1 MLQRSGAAGKRLVVL
16 SGRITTPPFSASAR
30 REAGTLIRAL
40 QEGRLLGMPRSRPM
54 PGIGARCHELRIV
67 DENKL
72 ADRLSRRSRHRGGG
86 RHLSEG
92 NAANAGAGAGGVQ
105 EAAETLRR
113 KPGGKPMNARKQKQL
128 EVQGWVETDVQ
139 ELFGLTDAEA
149 AYVELTIAL
158 SNAVR
163 ARRLAMGL
171 TQQRLAELLESS
183 QSRVAKMEAAD
194 PSVSLDLLIR
204 ALLAMGAAPREVG
217 AVLAGD
223 APAPATPRA
232 VRARVA
238 PRGRTARRAAQG

>member
-1 MLQRSGAAGKRLVVL
+1 M
-16 SGRITTPPFSASAR
+16 
-30 REAGTLIRAL
+30 
-40 QEGRLLGMPRSRPM
+40 
-54 PGIGARCHELRIV
+54 
-67 DENKL
+67 D
-72 ADRLSRRSRHRGGG
+72 
-86 RHLSEG
+86 
-92 NAANAGAGAGGVQ
+92 
-105 EAAETLRR
+105 
-113 KPGGKPMNARKQKQL
+113 ARKQKQL
-128 EVQGWVETDVQ
+128 EEQGWVETDVQ

-217 AVLAGD
+217 AVLAGE
-223 APAPATPRA
+223 APPPAPPRA

-238 PRGRTARRAAQG
+238 ARGRSARRAAQG